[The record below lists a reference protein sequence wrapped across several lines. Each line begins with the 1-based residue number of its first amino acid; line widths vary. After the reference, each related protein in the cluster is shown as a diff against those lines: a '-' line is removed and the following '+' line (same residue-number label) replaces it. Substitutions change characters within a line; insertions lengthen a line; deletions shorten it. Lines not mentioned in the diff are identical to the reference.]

1 MKWLLVPLMLLA
13 ASLLMAFAWL
23 AHIRFRKSRYL
34 VALGASWLLVLP
46 EYVLNITA
54 TRWGI
59 DTYSGGEMAAMHLSA
74 GVVCVALALSIRS
87 PISWIHG
94 QVREMPLTD
103 TLDPEDQHLA
113 GR

>member
-74 GVVCVALALSIRS
+74 GVVCVALVSRFFL
-87 PISWIHG
+87 G
-94 QVREMPLTD
+94 EKLTARQQLGFV
-103 TLDPEDQHLA
+103 TMACGVCLVVL
-113 GR
+113 